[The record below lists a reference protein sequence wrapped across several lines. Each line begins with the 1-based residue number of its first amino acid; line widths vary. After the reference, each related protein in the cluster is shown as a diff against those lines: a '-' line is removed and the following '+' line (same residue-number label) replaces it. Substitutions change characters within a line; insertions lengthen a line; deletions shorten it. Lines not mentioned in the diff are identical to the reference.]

1 MTAQPQTTLDLRPDE
16 PIRVPFERIFAKAAS
31 NAEKGRWFEHLF
43 MSVARELPDF
53 QVADIWTWREWPQR
67 LELTG
72 LDGRDTGIDLVARL
86 TNGSLVAV
94 QCKCYDRDHRVAKP
108 DVDSFI
114 SASDGEAFDLRWVV
128 STCPWNANAE
138 SAIRNKRPEVR
149 RIDFLDYLDRTILEL
164 GKPAEKREPKPLQER
179 AIEAVVDGL
188 AVQGHERGK
197 LVMACGT
204 GKTFTALRI
213 AERLVPDDG
222 RIIFA
227 APTISLVSQAR
238 REWLT
243 HSVRTMS
250 ALVVC
255 SDSTAGGKGERH
267 EAGPDSLVCPVLTN
281 PSHVAQHLTTDSGVK
296 VVFCTYHSLRVVV
309 EAQREHGGPRF
320 DLAVADEAHRT
331 TGIDV
336 EDRKVNFQD
345 FHHRLSADRRIYMTA
360 TERIYKERS
369 KSTAKKKGLEV
380 VDMSDLD
387 TYGPLLHK
395 LKFKEAVAAGELS
408 DYRVIVLGVHESH
421 LTPGIRR
428 SLADA
433 DPRAKVDDSDL
444 LRLYGTALAMNGYV
458 RGGAIE
464 VPDRL
469 PRTLAF
475 ASRINRSQWFAHTLA
490 TNRTLKGQIT
500 RRLEGDVRALD
511 MQAVH
516 LDASNSAIERGAKL
530 RWLNDAKRANES
542 RMICNVRLFTEG
554 VDVPALD
561 AVSFLDP
568 RTSQIDIVQSVGR
581 VMRKAEGKR
590 FGYIVVPV
598 ALEEGEDV
606 VGKLEK
612 RDDDYRAIGQV
623 LRALQSHDE
632 RLAEATGK
640 FVTAHQTK
648 PLHELPP
655 GQAPEDRD
663 EIRERERQTELDLEL
678 TPVDAASIFTHLG
691 AASGLGKPGQMTAE
705 TIEDAVKLAAA
716 YFMEDGA
723 ILGAAR
729 EVLELPAAEDKEI
742 ATVAALL
749 LCNACLLHKRLKS
762 DSDRM
767 AALAGLDGVAC
778 AKDPVERLRAAWE
791 VILEQD
797 YEPVFRPALALLERF
812 HRLDAAVRVPPPPPN
827 GSRSRLPPDR
837 HDDASR
843 RDNAKKAVQVLAERA
858 ESLADSLN
866 ELGYDHAGPLYHRIL
881 GSATSDGAF
890 YTNNVSALML
900 AGLVLSPDLV
910 DWSDYEAVTG
920 LRIFDPACGTGTLL
934 MAALKTIKDR
944 GLEHGAFDE
953 DSLRQAHKDLVERS
967 IHGVDIN
974 YHATQ
979 LAASN
984 LTLGAPSVSYEAMSV
999 HTLQHG
1005 PQADGTIRLG
1015 SLDLLRDVV
1024 HGRKPDLF
1032 GYAKTAMVV
1041 DRDRPSRPRPV
1052 QDLLRPAVVV
1062 MNPPFTA
1069 NDKRGRKYNRT
1080 DLKRMQR
1087 EEQTLRELIAE
1098 ADPEAGALIDF
1109 NSVRTFFTP
1118 LADALLRK
1126 DKGVLGKILPTTAC
1140 TSTSGLAERRFL
1152 ASRFHVDVVVTT
1164 HDPKRPNFSEN
1175 TSIHESLVVCRR
1187 KTRENAH
1194 APTLFVS
1201 LAHKLDHP
1209 SEIGQLADWLAA
1221 VHGRWPHEWH
1231 ALFKWPEERMAA
1243 GDWSP
1248 AQWFD
1253 GALAYVAEEIEALPG
1268 LTPLGEMA
1276 LVEPAGRR
1284 IADAFVNPLRNEP
1297 RPEYPVMW
1305 RHQTGKRTTMRASAD
1320 YVTEP
1325 KAGKGAYARG
1335 LWPKASRLL
1344 VAAKLNP
1351 QAVRTASVLV
1361 DEPALGNAWVPVMPL
1376 GDSALADP
1384 NEQLRSQ
1391 KAWCAFLNSTPGAV
1405 LFLNRR
1411 SKKLTYPAYSLD
1423 QLRSL
1428 PCPDPGKVRTGYLAA
1443 TFDELQHR
1451 ELLPWTQMDCC
1462 PVRARLDAVV
1472 GQMLDIKPAKLA
1484 EWRRRLVQEPTISNK
1499 KRIVGEHA

>member
-1 MTAQPQTTLDLRPDE
+1 MTRQLQPALDLRPDQ
-16 PIRVPFERIFAKAAS
+16 PIGVPFERIFAKATS
-31 NAEKGRWFEHLF
+31 SAEKGRWFEHLF
-43 MSVARELPDF
+43 MAVARELPDF

-67 LELTG
+67 MELTG
-72 LDGRDTGIDLVARL
+72 LDGRDRGIDLVARL

-94 QCKCYDRDHRVAKP
+94 QCKCYDSSHRVAKP

-114 SASDGEAFDLRWVV
+114 SASDGDAFDLRWVV

-222 RIIFA
+222 RILFA
-227 APTISLVSQAR
+227 VPTISLVSQAR

-255 SDSTAGGKGERH
+255 SDPSAGGKGERY
-267 EAGPDSLVCPVLTN
+267 EVGPDDMVCPVLTD
-281 PSHVAQHLTTDSGVK
+281 SSLVAQHLATDRGVK
-296 VVFCTYHSLRVVV
+296 VVFCTYHSLHKVVK
-309 EAQREHGGPRF
+309 AQREHGGPRF

-331 TGIDV
+331 TGIDRA
-336 EDRKVNFQD
+336 DRKVNFQD

-369 KSTAKKKGLEV
+369 KRTAKKKGLEV

-395 LKFKEAVAAGELS
+395 LKFKEAVSAGELS
-408 DYRVIVLGVHESH
+408 DYRVIVLGVHESY
-421 LTPGIRR
+421 LTRALR
-428 SLADA
+428 QSLAEA
-433 DPRAKVDDSDL
+433 DPRAKVNESDL

-475 ASRINRSQWFAHTLA
+475 ASRIKRSQWFAHTL

-500 RRLEGDVRALD
+500 RRLEGDTRASKV
-511 MQAVH
+511 QAVH
-516 LDASNSAIERGAKL
+516 LDASNSAIKRGEKL
-530 RWLNDAKRANES
+530 RWLNGAKRANES
-542 RMICNVRLFTEG
+542 RMICNVRLFAEG

-561 AVSFLDP
+561 AVAFLDP

-606 VGKLEK
+606 VDKLEK

-632 RLAEATGK
+632 RLAEATGS

-648 PLHELPP
+648 P
-655 GQAPEDRD
+655 DIVSRD
-663 EIRERERQTELDLEL
+663 PDTISDGEGGEGEEIELEL
-678 TPVDAASIFTHLG
+678 TPVEAASIFTHLG
-691 AASGLGKPGQMTAE
+691 TASGLGKPGQMTAE
-705 TIEDAVKLAAA
+705 TIEEAVKLAAR
-716 YFMEDGA
+716 YFMDNSA
-723 ILGAAR
+723 ILSAAR

-767 AALAGLDGVAC
+767 AALAGLDSVAR
-778 AKDPVERLRAAWE
+778 ARDPVERLRAAWE
-791 VILEQD
+791 AILEQD

-812 HRLDAAVRVPPPPPN
+812 HKLD
-827 GSRSRLPPDR
+827 
-837 HDDASR
+837 
-843 RDNAKKAVQVLAERA
+843 AKKAVQVLAERA

-881 GSATSDGAF
+881 GSAKSIGAF

-900 AGLVLSPDLV
+900 AGLTLSPDLV
-910 DWSDYEAVTG
+910 DWSDYEAATS

-934 MAALKTIKDR
+934 MAVLKTIKDR
-944 GLEHGAFDE
+944 GLEHGAFDK
-953 DSLRQAHKDLVERS
+953 DSLTQAHKDLVERS

-984 LTLGAPSVSYEAMSV
+984 LTLGAPSVNYTAMSL

-1005 PQADGTIRLG
+1005 PQADDTFRLG
-1015 SLDLLRDVV
+1015 SLDLLRDAV

-1032 GYAKTAMVV
+1032 GFAKTAKVV
-1041 DRDRPSRPRPV
+1041 ERDRPSRSRPV
-1052 QDLLRPAVVV
+1052 QELLEPDVVL

-1069 NDKRGRKYNRT
+1069 NDKRGRQYSGT
-1080 DLKRMQR
+1080 DLKRMKT
-1087 EEQTLRELIAE
+1087 EEWRLRELIAE

-1118 LADALLRK
+1118 LADAVLKK
-1126 DKGVLGKILPTTAC
+1126 DTGVLGTILPTTAC

-1152 ASRFHVDVVVTT
+1152 ASRFHVDVIVTT

-1175 TSIHESLVVCRR
+1175 TGIHESLLVCRR

-1209 SEIGQLADWLAA
+1209 SEVDQLADWLAA
-1221 VHGRWPHEWH
+1221 VHGRRPHEWH
-1231 ALFKWPEERMAA
+1231 TLFEWPEERMAA

-1253 GALAYVAEEIEALPG
+1253 GNLAYVAEEIEALPG
-1268 LTPLGEMA
+1268 LTPLDEMA

-1284 IADAFVNPLRNEP
+1284 IRDAFVKPGADKMQG
-1297 RPEYPVMW
+1297 YPIMW
-1305 RHQTGKRTTMRASAD
+1305 RHQAGERTTMRASAD
-1320 YVTEP
+1320 CVTEP
-1325 KAGKGAYARG
+1325 KAGKGAYARRR

-1344 VAAKLNP
+1344 VAMKL
-1351 QAVRTASVLV
+1351 RTTTVCTPSVLV
-1361 DEPALGNAWVPVMPL
+1361 DKPALGNAWVPVTPSRDL
-1376 GDSALADP
+1376 CGTDP
-1384 NEQLRSQ
+1384 GESLNLQ
-1391 KAWCAFLNSTPGAV
+1391 KAWCVFLNSTPGAV

-1411 SKKLTYPAYSLD
+1411 TKTLTYPAYSLD

-1428 PCPDPGKVRTGYLAA
+1428 PCPDPAKVRTGALAA
-1443 TFDELQHR
+1443 TFDELQDS
-1451 ELLPWTQMDCC
+1451 ELLPWHRWINC
-1462 PVRARLDAVV
+1462 PVRHRLDAVV
-1472 GQMLDIKPAKLA
+1472 GQMLGIDPTKLA
-1484 EWRRRLVQEPTISNK
+1484 EWRRKLIEEPTISNK
-1499 KRIVGEHA
+1499 RRVVGD